1 MIKAAAPITGGK
13 SCPLDDAATSTP
25 PAICGLKP
33 VLFISGIVNVPVVTA
48 LATEL
53 PEIDPIIP
61 DETTAAFAGPPLN
74 EPTSDIAKSMNIRPA
89 PVTSRKAPNRI
100 KINTYCAE
108 TVIGVPKI
116 PSLDK
121 YINSAISFQ
130 ENPKRLIASA
140 KIALA
145 PKKSGR
151 YLSPSHALS
160 IKISSNMTSGLP
172 TTRLVASSTNKRAI
186 NDIIVSNV
194 LGLPTLPTNSAK
206 ITTI

>member
-1 MIKAAAPITGGK
+1 
-13 SCPLDDAATSTP
+13 
-25 PAICGLKP
+25 
-33 VLFISGIVNVPVVTA
+33 
-48 LATEL
+48 
-53 PEIDPIIP
+53 IIP

-89 PVTSRKAPNRI
+89 PVTSSKAPNRI

-130 ENPKRLIASA
+130 ENPKWLIAVGKQASDPNKA
-140 KIALA
+140 
-145 PKKSGR
+145 GR
-151 YLSPSHALS
+151 YFSPSHAES
-160 IKISSNMTSGLP
+160 IKIIANMTSGLP
-172 TTRLVASSTNKRAI
+172 TSRLVASSTNKRAI

-194 LGLPTLPTNSAK
+194 FGLPTLPSKSGK
-206 ITTI
+206 ITII